1 MTLQQ
6 LKYAIAIADTRN
18 ITEASKR
25 VFISQPSLTAAI
37 HDLEEEMGV
46 TIFNR
51 SNKGVTITNEG
62 DEFLSY
68 ARQVLEQAALMEDRI
83 MVPPGLRVPFA
94 RASFTM

>member
-37 HDLEEEMGV
+37 HELEEEMGV

-51 SNKGVTITNEG
+51 PHYAHG
-62 DEFLSY
+62 D
-68 ARQVLEQAALMEDRI
+68 
-83 MVPPGLRVPFA
+83 
-94 RASFTM
+94 

>member
-37 HDLEEEMGV
+37 HELEEEMGV

-62 DEFLSY
+62 
-68 ARQVLEQAALMEDRI
+68 ADRATS
-83 MVPPGLRVPFA
+83 RD
-94 RASFTM
+94 